1 MASGKN
7 IVVGVD
13 LGRLVDHSAVSV
25 VEHIAEITY
34 DPFPGPH
41 EGHTG
46 ADCPCHEIITH
57 RYGVLE
63 LHKFPLLTS
72 YSTVITDIGQMLSA
86 SGLEDALLA
95 IDCTGI
101 GRAIYL
107 MFTNAKDKG
116 RLGRFYPIPYVIA
129 GSGETGES
137 RRGFFRVL
145 KVDLVAKLIEAMEGD
160 LIDIPAS
167 LHDAAH
173 LERELSNFRRKVTQK
188 GAQTYAAE
196 GTREHDDLVTAT
208 MLAIFRENTYTQPRR
223 MAAPEIAAKA

>member
-1 MASGKN
+1 MN

-13 LGRLVDHSAVSV
+13 LGRLVDHSAVAV
-25 VEHIAEITY
+25 VEHIAEVTY

-46 ADCPCHEIITH
+46 ADCDCHEIITH

-63 LHKFPLLTS
+63 LHKWPLLTS
-72 YSTVITDIGQMLSA
+72 YTTVVTDLGQMLTA

-101 GRAIYL
+101 GREIYH
-107 MFTNAKDKG
+107 MFTNAKDAG
-116 RLGRFYPIPYVIA
+116 RLGNYYAHPYVIA
-129 GSGETGES
+129 GSGESGES
-137 RRGFFRVL
+137 PRGFYRVL
-145 KVDLVAKLIEAMEGD
+145 KVDLVGKLIAALEGH
-160 LIDIPAS
+160 LIDIPTG

-188 GAQTYAAE
+188 GLQTFAAD
-196 GTREHDDLVTAT
+196 GAREHDDLVVAL
-208 MLAIFRENTYTQPRR
+208 MLGIYRANLYTQPRR
-223 MAAPEIAAKA
+223 IAAPEIAAKA